1 LQDINGSNSGIIIL
15 FSFNIINYIMRKEI
29 TENKNNISDPKD
41 IRTKK
46 IKIKQQLIKKL
57 FVERTSL
64 RN

>member
-1 LQDINGSNSGIIIL
+1 
-15 FSFNIINYIMRKEI
+15 MRKEI